1 MDEKK
6 QIEEMARAM
15 CDRETTCKECP
26 VYICRAR
33 IHAANAYKAGYRKQ
47 RTAEWV
53 TTVETE
59 DGVIQRYTHRCTDCN
74 YFYKTVC
81 PRGDDYCH
89 KCGAKITRKEQR

>member
-33 IHAANAYKAGYRKQ
+33 IHAANAYNAGYRKQ
-47 RTAEWV
+47 IEAEWV
-53 TTVETE
+53 NNHCSMCGMMPIGDEIFIYLDMTPPRFEL
-59 DGVIQRYTHRCTDCN
+59 
-74 YFYKTVC
+74 FMKFC
-81 PRGDDYCH
+81 PN
-89 KCGAKITRKEQR
+89 CGARMG